1 MPVNRLENIFLIKI
15 SGPVLRKIHI
25 DFNNILVLQAIDL
38 YFQKKNWQW
47 NLRTTSEENL
57 VKNEESFFGPSIK
70 RVVQEL
76 SSSDDSSSESDLIEP
91 YSY

>member
-38 YFQKKNWQW
+38 YFQKKRIGNGTYVLQ
-47 NLRTTSEENL
+47 
-57 VKNEESFFGPSIK
+57 VKKI
-70 RVVQEL
+70 L
-76 SSSDDSSSESDLIEP
+76 
-91 YSY
+91 